1 MFMKVTVTA
10 VALCGTL
17 IGGSIAA
24 QAETLRAS
32 LIGPIETAQG
42 QGLQKFAELVKERSG
57 GELEVEIYPDGQ
69 LGNLAESVEQVQSGI
84 IDMTT
89 AVPSILAEFV
99 PELQVFGVPFLFRDY
114 DHWTKVV
121 DGEIGAE
128 FSEMTTAKADTVILG
143 YFGGSVR
150 NLVTRKKVETL
161 DDAAGLKVRLHPTE
175 VLSAAWS
182 SVGIQPTVLAYGE
195 IYNGLQLGVVDGLEN
210 EPEWVKRMKFYEQA
224 PYITLTQHEIVT
236 RPFIFSAKTMDRL
249 TDEQKQIILEAGAEA
264 AAYEREIE
272 HGLDQ
277 ETLNELITELGA
289 EAQEIDK
296 DKFQATAAAALEPVL
311 ENAGLTAT
319 VEKIKA
325 VE

>member
-1 MFMKVTVTA
+1 MKFSKSFSA
-10 VALCGTL
+10 VATVATL
-17 IGGSIAA
+17 ALSTSIAGA
-24 QAETLRAS
+24 DTLRAS
-32 LIGPIETAQG
+32 LIGPLETAQG
-42 QGLQKFAELVKERSG
+42 QGMQLFADRVAELTN
-57 GELEVEIYPDGQ
+57 GEVTVEIYPDGQ

-99 PELQVFGVPFLFRDY
+99 PEMQVFAVPFVFRDY
-114 DHWTKVV
+114 DHWQKVV
-121 DGEIGAE
+121 DGDIGAK
-128 FSEMTTAKADTVILG
+128 FSQLSEEQADAVILG

-150 NLVTRKKVETL
+150 NLVTSTKVETL
-161 DDAAGLKVRLHPTE
+161 DDAKGLKVRLHPTE
-175 VLSAAWS
+175 VLTAAWGS
-182 SVGIQPTVLAYGE
+182 IGIQPTVMAYGE

-236 RPFIFSAKTMDRL
+236 RPFIFSAKTMENL
-249 TDEQKQIILEAGAEA
+249 TPEQQEAVRKAGAEA
-264 AAYEREIE
+264 AAHQREIE

-277 ETLNELITELGA
+277 ETLNELVSELGA

-296 DKFQATAAAALEPVL
+296 AKFQATVAEALAPVL
-311 ENAGLTAT
+311 EGNGLAAT
-319 VEKIKA
+319 VAEIQA